1 MRNLYDYIYEK
12 LSLDNISLDNT
23 FDFPI
28 DGTSEEMIDW
38 LENEGFYSIYY
49 SGISKKT
56 FDRRKGRTVYVSL
69 KKDNDSNS
77 IYFADTSK
85 NPVSKNNPIFNV
97 NYYYSFDEPSFRLYF
112 NDDDNIK
119 LNKDEWL
126 KAANKIFSKK

>member
-23 FDFPI
+23 FNFPV
-28 DGTSEEMIDW
+28 DGTPEEMIDW

-49 SGISKKT
+49 TGISKKT
-56 FDRRKGRTVYVSL
+56 FDRRKGHTVYASMR
-69 KKDNDSNS
+69 KDNDSNS

-85 NPVSKNNPIFNV
+85 NPVSKNNPVFNV
-97 NYYYSFDEPSFRLYF
+97 DYSFGEPSFYLYF

-119 LNKDEWL
+119 LDKDAWL
-126 KAANKIFSKK
+126 KAANKIFSKD

>member
-28 DGTSEEMIDW
+28 DGTPEEMIDW

-49 SGISKKT
+49 TGISKKT
-56 FDRRKGRTVYVSL
+56 FDRKQGHTVYASM
-69 KKDNDSNS
+69 KKDNKSNT

-85 NPVSKNNPIFNV
+85 NPVSKNNPVFNV
-97 NYYYSFDEPSFRLYF
+97 NYLFGKPSFYLYF
-112 NDDDNIK
+112 NDDDRIE

-126 KAANKIFSKK
+126 KAANKNFSKD